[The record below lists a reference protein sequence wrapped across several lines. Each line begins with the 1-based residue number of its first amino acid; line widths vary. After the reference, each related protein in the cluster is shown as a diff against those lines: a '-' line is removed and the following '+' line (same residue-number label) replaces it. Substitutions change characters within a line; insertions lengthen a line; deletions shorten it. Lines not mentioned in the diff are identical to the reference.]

1 MEQPGRHN
9 NKGSR
14 PPDDNHSAVT
24 PTKNGASHAASFS
37 LYTNQELQRIHSCT
51 SAYKDKD
58 EWFKTPDGR
67 VILPTD
73 FATHLVQ
80 QVHQSTHLGE
90 KKMQDDLLRK
100 THLRVVGLKA
110 KMAEAL
116 GWCLKCHLVNAKSM
130 VIRTGHR
137 ERRTKNQTRNKLGNQ
152 LHWGK
157 SRPIWPF
164 IIQIFIIQIFIS
176 LYWYLFRMGW
186 GLSNQTWIVVKKL

>member
-1 MEQPGRHN
+1 MTNILRSHP
-9 NKGSR
+9 KKIVL
-14 PPDDNHSAVT
+14 PTLPD
-24 PTKNGASHAASFS
+24 FS
-37 LYTNQELQRIHSCT
+37 SYTNQELQRIHSCT

-58 EWFKTPDGR
+58 GWFKTPDGR

-130 VIRTGHR
+130 VIRTGHW
-137 ERRTKNQTRNKLGNQ
+137 ERRTKTRPETNWEINFTEEEAG
-152 LHWGK
+152 
-157 SRPIWPF
+157 
-164 IIQIFIIQIFIS
+164 
-176 LYWYLFRMGW
+176 LYGHLLYKYLLYKYLLVFVDTFSGW
-186 GLSNQTWIVVKKL
+186 AEVFPTKHGAVLKKL

>member
-9 NKGSR
+9 NNGSR
-14 PPDDNHSAVT
+14 PPDDKHSAVT
-24 PTKNGASHAASFS
+24 PPKIVLPTLPDFS
-37 LYTNQELQRIHSCT
+37 SYINQELQRIHSCT

-58 EWFKTPDGR
+58 GWFKTPDGR

-130 VIRTGHR
+130 VIRTVH
-137 ERRTKNQTRNKLGNQ
+137 
-152 LHWGK
+152 
-157 SRPIWPF
+157 
-164 IIQIFIIQIFIS
+164 
-176 LYWYLFRMGW
+176 
-186 GLSNQTWIVVKKL
+186 

>member
-1 MEQPGRHN
+1 MHCLGHQKGEDPIFRWN
-9 NKGSR
+9 NQADTTTKEAALQMTTILRS
-14 PPDDNHSAVT
+14 PPPKMVLPMLPD
-24 PTKNGASHAASFS
+24 FS
-37 LYTNQELQRIHSCT
+37 LYTNQELQRIRSCT

-58 EWFKTPDGR
+58 GWFKTPDGR

-152 LHWGK
+152 LH
-157 SRPIWPF
+157 
-164 IIQIFIIQIFIS
+164 
-176 LYWYLFRMGW
+176 
-186 GLSNQTWIVVKKL
+186 